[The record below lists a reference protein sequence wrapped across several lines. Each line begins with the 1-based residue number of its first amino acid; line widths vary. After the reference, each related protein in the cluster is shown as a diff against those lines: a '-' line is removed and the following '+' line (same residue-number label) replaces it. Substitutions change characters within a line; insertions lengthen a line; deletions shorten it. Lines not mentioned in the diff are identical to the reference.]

1 MQNKGPFHSQY
12 LDHIINVLERALDA
26 HPRTLAIRFDLH
38 IPKDMIFVQ
47 EDRLMDRFVSSLKR
61 KIKWARYRASR
72 RSSVGRAHHSDVRYV
87 WAKEYGRHGEERP
100 HYHFVLFLNRD
111 AFRAM
116 GRYQVGRDNLYSRIL
131 EAWASA
137 LRQEPDD
144 LVGLLHVPANA
155 LYPIDYD
162 DLASQDKLFHRA
174 SYLAKAATKRHSSRH
189 SFGASRL

>member
-1 MQNKGPFHSQY
+1 MQDKGPFHSQY
-12 LDHIINVLERALDA
+12 LDRIIKVMEHALDA
-26 HPRTLAIRFDLH
+26 HPRTLAVRFDLR
-38 IPKDMIFVQ
+38 IPKDTAFLR

-61 KIKWARYRASR
+61 KIEWARYRATR

-87 WAKEYGRHGEERP
+87 WAKEYGRHGEWP

-137 LRQEPDD
+137 LSQHPDD

-155 LYPIDYD
+155 LYSVDYD
-162 DLASQDKLFHRA
+162 DLASQDELFHRA